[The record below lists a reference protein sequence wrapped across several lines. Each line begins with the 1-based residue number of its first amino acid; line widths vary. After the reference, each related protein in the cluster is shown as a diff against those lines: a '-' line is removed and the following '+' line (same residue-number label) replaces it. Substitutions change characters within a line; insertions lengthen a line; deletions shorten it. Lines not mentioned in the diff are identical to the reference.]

1 MLLDSIILIIK
12 ENKGDSKMFEDEDKS
27 LIDSYIERGKKVI
40 SEDKWELWKKILPI
54 RVGDLY
60 HGMEVDNALTI
71 LESYKEER
79 DLDKVRKIFD
89 DENHSGWSAGLVAG
103 IIKKFSNDYK
113 EILPA
118 LGYKVES

>member
-1 MLLDSIILIIK
+1 
-12 ENKGDSKMFEDEDKS
+12 MFEDEDEDKNV
-27 LIDSYIERGKKVI
+27 IDSYIERGKKVI
-40 SEDKWELWKKILPI
+40 PEDKWELWRKIVPI

-60 HGMEVDNALTI
+60 HGMEVNNALAI

-89 DENHSGWSAGLVAG
+89 DENHSGWSAGLVAS
-103 IIKKFSNDYK
+103 IIRQFSNDYE

-118 LGYKVES
+118 LGYKVKS